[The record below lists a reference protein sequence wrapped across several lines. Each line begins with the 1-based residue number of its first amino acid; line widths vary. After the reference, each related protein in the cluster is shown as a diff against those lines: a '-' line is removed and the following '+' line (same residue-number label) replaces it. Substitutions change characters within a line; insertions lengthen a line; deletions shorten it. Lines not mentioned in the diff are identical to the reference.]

1 MNDHRLIFAPV
12 AVLCVLVGALVLS
25 AAPALAVEGECPN
38 EQLRAE
44 QPYGLELPDC
54 RAYEMVSPLDKNDSN
69 AAQAGQISSEYDR
82 ASASGEAITYD
93 SFGSFPGAED
103 SRFVSQYLSRRG
115 PADWSTKGITPPFSI
130 LNKTNILSAY
140 ESLIFT
146 PDLSAG
152 VAETDVPLTSD
163 ALPEDYN
170 FYVHDFADGSYQLV
184 TSGGL
189 AGSGGYSG
197 GEIYIYGA
205 STDLSHIVFSFDS
218 RSIYE
223 WVDGRLSQVNIAPN
237 GTEMAVSVPYA
248 GITTLWRGVSDDGL
262 RVVMSSEPEHQLYVR
277 ENPEQPQSPL
287 SGEECTVSSDAC
299 TVEVSAS
306 QLTVP
311 DPNGPQAAEYAGAS
325 AEGSRVFFTSKAELT
340 EDAKTGPADN
350 AENLYEY
357 DLDKPAGER
366 LTDLTVDTNAGDVD
380 GAGVLGIV
388 DISEDGSY
396 VYFVAEGEL
405 AARAVSGQPNLYL
418 EHEGAI
424 TLVATLSSVGDN
436 TDWSHP
442 VNRIPSTVGINTI
455 RETPDGTHLAFLST
469 RSLTGYNNEQATTGE
484 CEGAGACREVF
495 SYDATSGTLVCASC
509 NPSGARPVGP
519 SSFGN
524 EGSNEDVARD
534 DYTQR
539 NFSEDGSR
547 LFFQTD
553 DALVAQ
559 DSNGRENVYEY
570 EDGRVYP
577 ISYVAGGYDSYFV
590 DASASGDDVFIATDD
605 QLLPQD
611 TDFLLDVYDARVDGG
626 FPVPVS
632 ASPCDNAD
640 SCEGP
645 VSPQPSV
652 FEAPAS
658 ATFSGAGNVIPPPP
672 AVVKPKQSKPAKCKK
687 GLVKKHRKCVKKKAK
702 KFSNRSKK
710 ARK

>member
-436 TDWSHP
+436 TDWPRSC
-442 VNRIPSTVGINTI
+442 IND
-455 RETPDGTHLAFLST
+455 RAPGL
-469 RSLTGYNNEQATTGE
+469 
-484 CEGAGACREVF
+484 
-495 SYDATSGTLVCASC
+495 
-509 NPSGARPVGP
+509 P
-519 SSFGN
+519 
-524 EGSNEDVARD
+524 
-534 DYTQR
+534 
-539 NFSEDGSR
+539 
-547 LFFQTD
+547 
-553 DALVAQ
+553 
-559 DSNGRENVYEY
+559 GR
-570 EDGRVYP
+570 
-577 ISYVAGGYDSYFV
+577 
-590 DASASGDDVFIATDD
+590 
-605 QLLPQD
+605 
-611 TDFLLDVYDARVDGG
+611 
-626 FPVPVS
+626 
-632 ASPCDNAD
+632 
-640 SCEGP
+640 
-645 VSPQPSV
+645 
-652 FEAPAS
+652 
-658 ATFSGAGNVIPPPP
+658 GNVRLGGEN
-672 AVVKPKQSKPAKCKK
+672 AGC
-687 GLVKKHRKCVKKKAK
+687 
-702 KFSNRSKK
+702 
-710 ARK
+710 